1 VSRDDAEGVV
11 SDNAKRS
18 IEGEAND
25 PAAVAMD
32 GLRRIVRSLRTTG
45 VRSQRD
51 QRVSAAQLFVLREIR
66 AQPGLSM
73 TQLAQ
78 RTVTSQSTVSE
89 VVSKLVGAG
98 LVTRV
103 TAPGDHRRAELA
115 LTAVGEELLGNSPET
130 VQERLVAGFRALP
143 PGQQRQV
150 AAGLEAWLVAAG
162 LADVPATMFFE
173 PVTGERHHE
182 QDRNSPT

>member
-1 VSRDDAEGVV
+1 M
-11 SDNAKRS
+11 SDNPKRS
-18 IEGEAND
+18 FEDEENE

-32 GLRRIVRSLRTTG
+32 GLRRIVRSLRTSG

-78 RTVTSQSTVSE
+78 RTVTSLSTVSE
-89 VVSKLVGAG
+89 VVAKLVGAG

-103 TAPGDHRRAELA
+103 TAPADHRRAELA
-115 LTAVGEELLGNSPET
+115 LTAVGEEQLDNSPET

-143 PGQQRQV
+143 PEQQRHV

-182 QDRNSPT
+182 QEQNSHT